1 MIIQIKAAS
10 AKKLEVTDVLGRV
23 ILSQDL
29 HGAATFEQRLNT
41 TNWSSGTY
49 FINIKNSDQEI
60 IGVRKVVK

>member
-23 ILSQDL
+23 ILSQDIY
-29 HGAATFEQRLNT
+29 GAESFEQRLNT
-41 TNWSSGTY
+41 TTWISGTY

>member
-1 MIIQIKAAS
+1 MIQIKAAS

-29 HGAATFEQRLNT
+29 QTTESFEQRLNT
-41 TNWSSGTY
+41 TTCISGTC